1 MREPKT
7 LEEAIR
13 KIEKLEKENAD
24 LRVELE
30 YFKKRKASGR
40 QRHNAK
46 WTAIYNDVV
55 LGLED
60 GMTLAEIAKRNAISE
75 RSVYRYKAY
84 YEAQKKEDN

>member
-55 LGLED
+55 LGLEE
-60 GMTLAEIAKRNAISE
+60 GLSLEEIAERNAISK
-75 RSVYRYKAY
+75 RSAYRYKAY
-84 YEAQKKEDN
+84 YEAQKKEGN